1 MGHKQMFAKVKK
13 AILVIF
19 ITCLIWV
26 WADLSLDKDLA
37 DQTVTVTVSK
47 ANPRLWVTVEGKPE
61 IQIKADFR
69 GPAGKIGELIS
80 KMEAGK
86 EKLEVAFD
94 AEKQNMAAEGEYTLP
109 DVRRFLAE
117 SEKIHDYGLAVKA
130 ARPDKLQKIKV
141 VELKEKT
148 LPIKCIDEADTEI
161 PGAKITPNIITILAP
176 EQMTE
181 VKVKLVS
188 IAEKKQAR
196 GGVIDKKPY
205 IELAKGEVRYADATV
220 KIELPITGEDMKQYT
235 IRGTLGFI
243 FSANLIGGYKVEF
256 IKRPEVG
263 NIPILATPEAK
274 DAYEQKQFEVL
285 LELQDD
291 DAGKPEV
298 TRQIIYNFPAQ
309 YVRED
314 KIRLKGDPAE
324 AKFKLVP
331 IADQNQPPIAE

>member
-1 MGHKQMFAKVKK
+1 MFAKLKK

-37 DQTVTVTVSK
+37 DQTVTIAVSK
-47 ANPRLWVTVEGKPE
+47 ANPRLWVTIEGKPD

-69 GPAGKIGELIS
+69 GPARKTGELIS
-80 KMEAGK
+80 KMNAGR
-86 EKLEVAFD
+86 EKLDIVFD
-94 AEKQNMAAEGEYTLP
+94 AEKQNMAAEGEYSLP

-117 SEKIHDYGLAVKA
+117 SEKIREYGLAVKA

-141 VELKEKT
+141 VALKEKT
-148 LPIKCIDEADTEI
+148 LPIKCVDETDTEV
-161 PGAKITPNIITILAP
+161 PAAKVTPDIITILSP
-176 EQMTE
+176 DVVTE
-181 VKVKLVS
+181 AKVKLVS
-188 IAEKKQAR
+188 TAEKKQAR
-196 GGVIDKKPY
+196 GGVISKNPY
-205 IELAKGEVRYADATV
+205 IELAKGETRYSDATV
-220 KIELPITGEDMKQYT
+220 KIELPVTGEDMKQYT
-235 IRGTLGFI
+235 IRGTLGYI
-243 FSANLIGGYKVEF
+243 FSANLTGGYKVEF

-263 NIPILATPEAK
+263 SIPILATLEAK

-285 LELQDD
+285 LEIQDD
-291 DAGKPEV
+291 DVGKPEI
-298 TRQIIYNFPAQ
+298 TRQIIYNFPIQ

-331 IADQNQPPIAE
+331 ITDQNAPPATAE